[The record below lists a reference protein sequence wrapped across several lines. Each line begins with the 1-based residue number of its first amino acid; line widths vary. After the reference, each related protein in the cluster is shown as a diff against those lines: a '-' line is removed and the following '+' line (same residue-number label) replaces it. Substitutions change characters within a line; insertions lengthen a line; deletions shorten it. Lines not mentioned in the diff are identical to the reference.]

1 MTVELFGT
9 KRGAKHVGEQA
20 IFFDFEVFANEFAT
34 IAIGT
39 ELRVEIT
46 TARNLLQLAFAWVL
60 AGKIADNS
68 DVYIDKDDAMNNVP
82 WGLKCRAHHA
92 KSVINPETGEAT
104 IKPVSLNRTIEGKL
118 MDGEAFKRLLD
129 RMVYVACRDITPGM
143 EPGHL
148 TDEIEAMLTRR
159 DRK

>member
-1 MTVELFGT
+1 MSVELFGT
-9 KRGAKHVGEQA
+9 KRLPRSMTEAG
-20 IFFDFEVFANEFAT
+20 IFFDFEVFAAEFAT
-34 IAIGT
+34 IVLGT

-46 TARNLLQLAFAWVL
+46 TERNLRMLAFAWVL
-60 AGKIADNS
+60 AGKIAENC
-68 DVYIDKDDAMNNVP
+68 DVYLDKDDAMNNVP

-92 KSVINPETGEAT
+92 KAVINPETREAT

-129 RMVYVACRDITPGM
+129 RMVYVACRDIIPGM